1 MADIASKLADH
12 DQSQLLT
19 PPPPAEK
26 QEGFYAKLKELDFP
40 KLKSTFETSLSQ
52 SSESRNLSP
61 FKDVTEISS
70 LSAETA
76 ASYRA
81 DGLTNIAQGKT
92 CALLLAG
99 GQGTR
104 LGSSSP
110 KVTLTLT
117 LTLILTLTLTLTLT
131 LALTLTKGCYNIG
144 MPSNKPLFQYYCE
157 RITAVKRLAAAHA
170 GVDEATVRL
179 PFVIMCSHATSAETI
194 AFFDKHNHFG
204 LPKDQVIFF
213 NQGTMPCFTLDGKLT
228 LSEP

>member
-19 PPPPAEK
+19 PAPPAEK

-81 DGLTNIAQGKT
+81 DGLTNA
-92 CALLLAG
+92 ALGASPFTSRTRSRAG
-99 GQGTR
+99 QEDHTGESR
-104 LGSSSP
+104 RS
-110 KVTLTLT
+110 
-117 LTLILTLTLTLTLT
+117 
-131 LALTLTKGCYNIG
+131 
-144 MPSNKPLFQYYCE
+144 
-157 RITAVKRLAAAHA
+157 RR
-170 GVDEATVRL
+170 
-179 PFVIMCSHATSAETI
+179 
-194 AFFDKHNHFG
+194 
-204 LPKDQVIFF
+204 
-213 NQGTMPCFTLDGKLT
+213 
-228 LSEP
+228 

>member
-110 KVTLTLT
+110 K
-117 LTLILTLTLTLTLT
+117 
-131 LALTLTKGCYNIG
+131 GCYNIG

-157 RITAVKRLAAAHA
+157 RITAVKRLVHTPHRVVSRHA
-170 GVDEATVRL
+170 R
-179 PFVIMCSHATSAETI
+179 
-194 AFFDKHNHFG
+194 
-204 LPKDQVIFF
+204 
-213 NQGTMPCFTLDGKLT
+213 
-228 LSEP
+228 